1 MTVPADQPRAAARKV
16 RIVADDLTGALDS
29 AAAFAGS
36 VPVFL
41 GDPGL
46 DHNRGAPAAVAAV
59 ATATRDVPLETLPG
73 RLSPWLN
80 WLGGAE
86 VPFKK
91 IDSLL
96 RGNTFAEI
104 AYFVRAGGY
113 RGAVFAPAFPALGR
127 VTIYGRQ
134 CVVPPGKTL
143 AERYAVGAGSPADA
157 FTVFGL
163 PTIGGTRRPE
173 PEGSKPVVWIP
184 EVITD
189 ADLAAVAAA
198 SHAPD
203 ASGWLWCGSGG
214 LAHAIASA
222 HGLAAGSN
230 HSPTPETRSGTVLV
244 FSASHHPV
252 TRQQWEMLLAVES
265 GAHFV
270 TRANQLSLRTTLRAL
285 GHGLELA
292 LFDLSPSRTLSP
304 EAAAERLGRDMTQ
317 IVRAGT
323 RPAALVVIGGDTLL
337 TLCRAAGAGA
347 LIAGASPRTGWGCAR
362 LSGGIWDGV
371 PCYSRSGAFGD
382 PDDLATMVRQLM
394 RRAAT
399 AGD

>member
-1 MTVPADQPRAAARKV
+1 MSRV

-29 AAAFAGS
+29 AAAFNGP
-36 VPVFL
+36 VPVLL
-41 GDPGL
+41 GDP
-46 DHNRGAPAAVAAV
+46 DCATSAPVAA
-59 ATATRDVPLETLPG
+59 ASTATRDVPLETLPG
-73 RLSPWLN
+73 RLASWVEWLS
-80 WLGGAE
+80 GAA

-127 VTIYGRQ
+127 VTIDGRQ
-134 CVVPPGKTL
+134 CVVPPGKAL
-143 AERYAVGAGSPADA
+143 AERQPVGAGTPADA
-157 FTVFGL
+157 FTLFGF
-163 PTIGGTRRPE
+163 PTAR
-173 PEGSKPVVWIP
+173 GSPRSEQAGNRPVVWIP
-184 EVITD
+184 DAASD

-198 SHAPD
+198 SRASD
-203 ASGWLWCGSGG
+203 ASRWLWCGSGG
-214 LAHAIASA
+214 LAHAIAAA
-222 HGLAAGSN
+222 HGLAAG
-230 HSPTPETRSGTVLV
+230 PDPRVPQPRAGTVMV

-270 TRANQLSLRTTLRAL
+270 TRANQVSLRTTLRAL

-292 LFDLSPSRTLSP
+292 LFDLSPSRTLAP
-304 EAAAERLGRDMTQ
+304 DAAAERLARDMTQ

-337 TLCRAAGAGA
+337 TLCRAAGAVA
-347 LIAGASPRTGWGCAR
+347 LMAGASPRTGWGHAR
-362 LSGGIWDGV
+362 LSGGVWNDV

-382 PDDLATMVRQLM
+382 ADDLATMVRLLM
-394 RRAAT
+394 RRT
-399 AGD
+399 SNVEE